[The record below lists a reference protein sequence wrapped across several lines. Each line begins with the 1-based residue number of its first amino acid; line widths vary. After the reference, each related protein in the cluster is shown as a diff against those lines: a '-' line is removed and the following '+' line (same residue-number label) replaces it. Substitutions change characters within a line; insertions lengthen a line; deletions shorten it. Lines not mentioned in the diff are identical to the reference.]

1 MAVHRIFLPDLD
13 ATDLS
18 AGGAVEVTGDEAH
31 HALSVKRVAVSD
43 AVELLNGRGVIARG
57 AVVSTSKKSL
67 TVQVEASAALP
78 RPTPE
83 IIIAAA
89 APKGPRA
96 EAMIE
101 QMSQIGVSRWI
112 PLVTE
117 RSVVEPRDKRIAKWR
132 IATVVESAKQCG
144 RAWLMEIDE
153 PTTLSECLARA
164 DQPRLLLADADGRGC
179 RESLGELD
187 SARPILLLVGPEG
200 GFSDAER
207 QAIAAAG
214 ATPISLGPHILRL
227 ETAAAVGAAAIAAAI
242 ASSG

>member
-1 MAVHRIFLPDLD
+1 MHRIFLPDLE
-13 ATDLS
+13 AAGLS

-31 HALSVKRVAVSD
+31 HAVAVKRVAVSD
-43 AVELLNGRGVIARG
+43 AVELLNGRGLIARG
-57 AVVSTSKKSL
+57 AVVSTSKRSL

-117 RSVVEPRDKRIAKWR
+117 RSVVEPRDKRIARWR
-132 IATVVESAKQCG
+132 SATVVESTKQCG

-153 PTTLSECLARA
+153 PTAMGKCLMRS
-164 DQPRLLLADADGRGC
+164 DQPRLLLADADGRRC
-179 RESLGELD
+179 RAALGELD

-207 QAIAAAG
+207 EAIAAAG
-214 ATPISLGPHILRL
+214 GTPISLGPHILRS
-227 ETAAAVGAAAIAAAI
+227 ETAAAVGAAAIVAATAG
-242 ASSG
+242 SR